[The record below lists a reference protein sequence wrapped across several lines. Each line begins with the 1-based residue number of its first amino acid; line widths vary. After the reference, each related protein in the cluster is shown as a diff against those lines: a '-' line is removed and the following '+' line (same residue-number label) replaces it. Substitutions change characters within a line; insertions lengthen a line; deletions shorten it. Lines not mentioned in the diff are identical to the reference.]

1 MNEEYLLRV
10 ILFGGSTSVYK
21 GKPIPLKQFLNTYLP
36 KPIQTFLQ
44 YAWSMDEAVCIAG
57 SSPGFLLGQLKTFHD
72 IDIFMT
78 SVVLR

>member
-44 YAWSMDEAVCIAG
+44 YA
-57 SSPGFLLGQLKTFHD
+57 
-72 IDIFMT
+72 
-78 SVVLR
+78 